1 MIAKDASGFMYCVS
15 SLGVT
20 GVRQNITTNIGE
32 MIDLVKS
39 VKDIPCAV
47 GFGISTPEQAKEM
60 AKIAFEALED
70 KKGEDVC
77 AIDISSVS
85 VLADYFVI
93 ANGNSD
99 SQVRALV
106 ENVEEK
112 MHKAGYAAKETEGHR
127 SGAWVLIDFGDVI
140 VHIFDRE
147 NRQFYN
153 LERIWNDGKRIDDVN
168 EL

>member
-1 MIAKDASGFMYCVS
+1 M
-15 SLGVT
+15 
-20 GVRQNITTNIGE
+20 N
-32 MIDLVKS
+32 
-39 VKDIPCAV
+39 
-47 GFGISTPEQAKEM
+47 QALEM
-60 AKIAFEALED
+60 ARVAYQALDE
-70 KKGEDVC
+70 KKGEDIRV
-77 AIDISSVS
+77 IDISGISVIG
-85 VLADYFVI
+85 DYFVI
-93 ANGNSD
+93 TNGTSD

-153 LERIWNDGKRIDDVN
+153 LERIWNDGKKIDDVN
-168 EL
+168 EF

>member
-1 MIAKDASGFMYCVS
+1 MD
-15 SLGVT
+15 
-20 GVRQNITTNIGE
+20 
-32 MIDLVKS
+32 
-39 VKDIPCAV
+39 
-47 GFGISTPEQAKEM
+47 QAKEM

-106 ENVEEK
+106 DNVEEK
-112 MHKAGYAAKETEGHR
+112 MHKAGYELKEQEGNN
-127 SGAWVLIDFGDVI
+127 SGTWVLLDYGDI
-140 VHIFDRE
+140 IIHIFDRE
-147 NRQFYN
+147 NRPFYN
-153 LERIWNDGKRIDDVN
+153 LERIWSDGKDVEMN
-168 EL
+168 NP

>member
-1 MIAKDASGFMYCVS
+1 M
-15 SLGVT
+15 
-20 GVRQNITTNIGE
+20 N
-32 MIDLVKS
+32 
-39 VKDIPCAV
+39 
-47 GFGISTPEQAKEM
+47 QALEM
-60 AKIAFEALED
+60 ARVAYQALDE
-70 KKGEDVC
+70 KKGEDIRV
-77 AIDISSVS
+77 IDISGISVIG
-85 VLADYFVI
+85 DYFVI
-93 ANGNSD
+93 TNGTND